1 MYYCTCTPLD
11 TPMYDKHLS
20 LELLLPK
27 APMKKPFKP
36 PTALTMTDMD
46 ADGLFFLF
54 VKTVSASSNMQRWS
68 STFFGLTMIC
78 RLS

>member
-11 TPMYDKHLS
+11 TSMHDKPLS

-27 APMKKPFKP
+27 AVMKQPFKQL
-36 PTALTMTDMD
+36 TALTMTDMD

-54 VKTVSASSNMQRWS
+54 VKTCVCL
-68 STFFGLTMIC
+68 F
-78 RLS
+78 